1 MSTVED
7 KISRDF
13 VFIKIIFYFFKFFGV
28 ATMTLDTTSKNN
40 TKQNN
45 QIFIRSKKGFLYNVF
60 LICLTIGSIYY
71 SVKLAYISDLV
82 VRNFTEKL
90 IDAWQTMLCLF
101 TSMFVL
107 VMFCVQQE
115 KVIRISNEL
124 TAFTKLSRNFDQRTC
139 TKTESILLNEVK
151 IILFANLLTTIA
163 SVVSIP
169 TDYFDV
175 IMYFISV
182 TLYSLVINAMLIQY
196 TVVLKV
202 ICHMFKTINASL
214 LCTLEESTVESD
226 ITFIKNYTQRMKLN
240 QVSQLRDFY
249 ISVGRLSK
257 DVSNFYSPLMLFCCM
272 NIFFTLLIYSY
283 YVVKQIWFQT
293 RGFMMYLAIHNSIQL
308 VFITL
313 SSIILVTC
321 ATAAVIEVLSRGTL
335 KFDCST

>member
-1 MSTVED
+1 MLTVKD

-13 VFIKIIFYFFKFFGV
+13 LFIKIIFYFFKFFGI
-28 ATMTLDTTSKNN
+28 ATMTYDVPSNTN
-40 TKQNN
+40 TKQDK
-45 QIFIRSKKGFLYNVF
+45 QMFIRSKKGFLYNAF
-60 LICLTIGSIYY
+60 LMCLTIGTIYH
-71 SVKLAYISDLV
+71 SFNLAYISDLTI
-82 VRNFTEKL
+82 RNLTEKL
-90 IDAWQTMLCLF
+90 IDTWQTMLCLF
-101 TSMFVL
+101 TTMFIL

-115 KVIRISNEL
+115 KVITISNEL
-124 TAFTKLSRNFDQRTC
+124 TALTKLSRNFDKRTC
-139 TKTESILLNEVK
+139 TKRESILLNEVK

-163 SVVSIP
+163 CVVTIP
-169 TDYFDV
+169 TDYYDV
-175 IMYFISV
+175 MMFFVSV

-283 YVVKQIWFQT
+283 YVVKEIWFQT